1 MINLKAAGATQ
12 LTHKGGVLSDWK
24 VTLDG
29 EELYTL
35 PSMVTVQ
42 QTFEIRRVIEKY
54 MDYAFEQGKLE
65 MKQTKDSEIEHI
77 LETGNIQLDAL
88 VDENNRLATALER
101 HMIKNQP
108 TY

>member
-12 LTHKGGVLSDWK
+12 LTMKGGVLSDWK
-24 VTLDG
+24 VSLDG

-35 PSMVTVQ
+35 PSTVTVQ

-54 MDYAFEQGKLE
+54 MDYALEQGKLE
-65 MKQTKDSEIEHI
+65 MQKTKDSEIEGI
-77 LETGNIQLDAL
+77 IKAGNIQLDAL
-88 VDENNRLATALER
+88 IDENNRLATALEN
-101 HMIKNQP
+101 HMAKLP